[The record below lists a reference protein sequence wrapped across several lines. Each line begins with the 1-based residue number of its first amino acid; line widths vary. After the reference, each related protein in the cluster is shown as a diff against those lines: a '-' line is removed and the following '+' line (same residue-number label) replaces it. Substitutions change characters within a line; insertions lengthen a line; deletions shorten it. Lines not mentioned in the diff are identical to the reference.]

1 MIGVTILNGPPL
13 YIWDGSAGQDRLFEK
28 FSANRE
34 REKERVH
41 RWIIHSA
48 MNGGQASPCARRK
61 TDKKRAVQKETAR
74 ACAGVLGLGA
84 FGG

>member
-34 REKERVH
+34 RERE
-41 RWIIHSA
+41 SA
-48 MNGGQASPCARRK
+48 SMDYPFCNEWG
-61 TDKKRAVQKETAR
+61 
-74 ACAGVLGLGA
+74 AG
-84 FGG
+84 